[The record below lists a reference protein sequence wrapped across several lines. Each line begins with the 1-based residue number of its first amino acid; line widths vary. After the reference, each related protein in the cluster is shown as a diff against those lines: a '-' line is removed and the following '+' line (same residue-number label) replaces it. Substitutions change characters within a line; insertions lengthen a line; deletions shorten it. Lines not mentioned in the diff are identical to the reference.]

1 MPGTYLNQKQS
12 SQVFTAV
19 YRERLIM
26 SIFFTKVPDLQPKKD
41 SSRDVFLWVC
51 LIFQK
56 TFFGWWLLLIKT
68 IHFLCCVDFISKT
81 LISTFAIFWLFL
93 NIFRAN
99 TVSRFWA
106 AVSGSPRQLVDL
118 LLINKAICRKCS

>member
-1 MPGTYLNQKQS
+1 MSGTYLNQKQS
-12 SQVFTAV
+12 SQVFAAV
-19 YRERLIM
+19 YRERLFM
-26 SIFFTKVPDLQPKKD
+26 SIFFTKVPDLQPKK
-41 SSRDVFLWVC
+41 RL
-51 LIFQK
+51 FQRC
-56 TFFGWWLLLIKT
+56 FPVSLPNISENLFGWWLLLLKT
-68 IHFLCCVDFISKT
+68 IHFLCCVDFISKMLLST
-81 LISTFAIFWLFL
+81 LAIFWLFL